1 MNRAGL
7 SNYEASVAFAIDHK
21 VEQVNGRHL
30 VLADR
35 KFIDRA
41 RAAHVHPTATAG
53 EVLRRAGY
61 KLKQGGKRVFVIG
74 RANA

>member
-1 MNRAGL
+1 
-7 SNYEASVAFAIDHK
+7 
-21 VEQVNGRHL
+21 VNGRRL

-41 RAAHVHPTATAG
+41 RAARVHPTATAG